1 MAAQSRSTSKADNEV
16 PIGMTP
22 EELQSAVMNFA
33 DSLMATVSQASNL
46 LVTFKSVYMVSNLIK
61 SRSLSMVRV
70 PQQKPGERDRD
81 GTRNTYN
88 TSV

>member
-1 MAAQSRSTSKADNEV
+1 MAVAAEEFFGHTEKYLDYRKVVYERSDQTLK
-16 PIGMTP
+16 
-22 EELQSAVMNFA
+22 
-33 DSLMATVSQASNL
+33 SNRTDLKL

-61 SRSLSMVRV
+61 SRSLPMVRV
-70 PQQKPGERDRD
+70 HQQKPGERDRD